1 MIAKFSDGSTVTI
14 PDDFCFDNVKIVGTD
29 SEGDLVAESDGNLYP
44 LTHCCLA
51 SGKGAEVSTGV
62 VCRSCYE
69 EVDSIYGT
77 VYEEADVRSHLISI
91 A

>member
-1 MIAKFSDGSTVTI
+1 MIATFSDNSTVTI
-14 PDDFCFDNVKIVGTD
+14 PDDFSFDHVTIIGRD
-29 SEGDLVAESDGNLYP
+29 SEGDLVVESDGMLYP

-69 EVDSIYGT
+69 EVDSIYGA
-77 VYEEADVRSHLISI
+77 VYEDADVRSRLISI

>member
-1 MIAKFSDGSTVTI
+1 MIATFSDNSTLTI
-14 PDDFCFDNVKIVGTD
+14 PDDFSFDHVRIVGRD
-29 SEGDLVAESDGNLYP
+29 SEGDLVVESHGMLHP

-69 EVDSIYGT
+69 EVDSIYGE
-77 VYEEADVRSHLISI
+77 VYKDADVRSRLISI

>member
-1 MIAKFSDGSTVTI
+1 MIATFSDNSTRTI
-14 PDDFCFDNVKIVGTD
+14 PDDLITDDLKIVGMD
-29 SEGDLVAESDGNLYP
+29 SEGDLVAESHGMLFP

-51 SGKGAEVSTGV
+51 SGKGAECETGV

-69 EVDSIYGT
+69 EVDPIYGA
-77 VYEEADVRSHLISI
+77 VYEDADVQVRLISI